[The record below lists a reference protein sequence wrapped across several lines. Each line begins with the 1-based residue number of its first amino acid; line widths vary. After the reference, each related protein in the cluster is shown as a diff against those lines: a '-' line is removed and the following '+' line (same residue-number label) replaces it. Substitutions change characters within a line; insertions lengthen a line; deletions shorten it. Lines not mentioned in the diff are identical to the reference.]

1 MQIAIVGLGI
11 MGGSAA
17 KALKARTDHRVIGWD
32 QNPGVLERALAQ
44 GAIDGIGGV
53 DTLAQTDVLLIAL
66 YPQAAIDF
74 VRQHLAQIPARCL
87 VVDFCGVKGPVVAA
101 LEEPC
106 RRAGVPFIGGHPMA
120 GREFS
125 GFDHALADLFVGASM
140 ILVPTA
146 ASGEDDLARA
156 EALFAQMGFGRV
168 VRTSADNHDRMIA
181 FTSQLAHVVSNAYI
195 KSPEATSHRGYS
207 AGSYKDL
214 TRVARLNPGMWTEL
228 FLANREHLARE
239 LDLLMDNLAAYRDAL
254 LAQDEPRLYQ
264 LLEDGSLRKQ
274 QIDRAE
280 QDERRQRP
288 QPEGPAPFTLQTVS
302 SPELVARTAEI
313 ARQVWQEY
321 YTPILGERQVAY
333 MLENLQSAPAIAR
346 QIDEGLVYYL
356 IRGQGEVAG
365 YTAIKPLNGRLFL
378 SKLYILAS
386 HRGQGAAKAVV
397 DRFKELTRQ
406 MGLSGIFLTVNK
418 HNAGS
423 IAAYH
428 KLGFVK
434 ECEQVADIGGGY
446 VMDDDIMF
454 WPARA

>member
-32 QNPGVLERALAQ
+32 QNPGVLEQALAQ
-44 GAIDGIGGV
+44 GVIDAVGGA
-53 DTLAQTDVLLIAL
+53 DTLPDTDVLLVAL

-74 VRQHLAQIPARCL
+74 VRQHLARIPAKCL

-106 RRAGVPFIGGHPMA
+106 RQAGVAFIGGHPMA

-125 GFDHALADLFVGASM
+125 GFDHSLADLFVGASM

-146 ASGEDDLARA
+146 ASGEGDLARA
-156 EALFAQMGFGRV
+156 EDLFIQMGFGRV
-168 VRTSADNHDRMIA
+168 VRTTADNHDRMIA
-181 FTSQLAHVVSNAYI
+181 YTSQLAHVVSNAYI

-228 FLANREHLARE
+228 FLSNREHLARE
-239 LDLLMDNLAAYRDAL
+239 LDLLMENLAAYRDAL
-254 LAQDEPRLYQ
+254 VKGDEPELYR

-280 QDERRQRP
+280 RDDRQSAQKKASAMP
-288 QPEGPAPFTLQTVS
+288 VTLQVVS
-302 SPELVARTAEI
+302 TPEQVARIAEV
-313 ARQVWQEY
+313 AQQVWREY

-333 MLENLQSAPAIAR
+333 MLENLQSAKAIAQ
-346 QIDEGLVYYL
+346 QIREGLVYYL
-356 IRGQGEVAG
+356 ILKDGEAAG
-365 YTAIKPLNGRLFL
+365 YTAIKPLEGRLFL
-378 SKLYILAS
+378 SKFYVLAPY
-386 HRGQGAAKAVV
+386 RGQGAAKAVV
-397 DRFKELTRQ
+397 ERFKELTRQ
-406 MGLSGIFLTVNK
+406 MGLSGMFLTVNR
-418 HNAGS
+418 HNGDS
-423 IAAYH
+423 IAAYQ
-428 KLGFVK
+428 KMGFVK
-434 ECEQVADIGGGY
+434 EREQVADIGGGY

-454 WPARA
+454 WSAAR